1 MARTVAR
8 VIVDALSELGVR
20 QVFGVVGD
28 ALNPVTDAIR
38 TTDGL
43 EWVGCRHEE
52 AAAFAASAQAQL
64 SGTLGVCMGTVGP
77 GSVHLLNGLYD
88 AAKSHAPVL
97 AIAGQVPLAELGSD
111 YFQEVDNDALF
122 SDVAVFRATVT
133 SPGQLPQ
140 MLETAVR
147 TALGRKGV
155 AVLTVPGDLGDQ
167 ELTADRSAR
176 FSLNAP
182 VSRPDESAVRRAA
195 ELLDRSERVTLL
207 VGEGAR
213 AARDDVLT
221 LADRLAAPMVLTLK
235 AKAGFEGDANPFQVG
250 QTGLIGNPA
259 AASAL
264 QDADTLLLLGTDFPY
279 RDWYPEGR
287 TVVQVDTD
295 ATHIGRRVPVEV
307 GLVGDTGA
315 TVRDLLSH
323 LATTPAGREETR
335 DGSDSEGA
343 RDRSDSEGAHDRSGS
358 EGARDRSGSEGA
370 RDRSG
375 SEGAHDRSASA
386 SAPAQAHDRSA
397 PAPARDRSHLTKA
410 RDRYDRWRDGQ
421 ARLADPGHDKGLV
434 GRVRSALDNRGK
446 DIRPEALA
454 AVVDRV
460 AADDAVFTSDTGMA
474 TVWLSRFVEMRG
486 ERRLIGSYNL
496 GSMANAMPHALGA
509 QCLDRDRQVVA
520 FCGDGGLSM
529 LLGDLMTLKTYKLPV
544 KLVVFDNRRLGMV
557 KLEQEQAGLP
567 EFGTVLDNPDF
578 ASVARAMGI
587 PGIRVTEPA
596 ALEDSVRRAFRTEG
610 PVLLDVLTNPDEIAV
625 PAKPTVEQG
634 WGFAVAKMKEALR
647 SIGEPD
653 GR

>member
-1 MARTVAR
+1 MPRTVAQ

-28 ALNPVTDAIR
+28 ALNPLTDAIR

-52 AAAFAASAQAQL
+52 AAAFAASAQSQL
-64 SGTLGVCMGTVGP
+64 TDTLGVCMGTVGP

-88 AAKSHAPVL
+88 AAKSHTPVL

-133 SPGQLPQ
+133 SPDQLPQ

-147 TALGRKGV
+147 HALGRKGV
-155 AVLTVPGDLGDQ
+155 AVLTVPGDLGER
-167 ELTADRSAR
+167 ELTSDRPAR

-182 VSRPDESAVRRAA
+182 VSRPEESAVRRAA
-195 ELLDRSERVTLL
+195 ELLDRSERITLL
-207 VGEGAR
+207 VGQGAR
-213 AARDDVLT
+213 AARQDVLT

-235 AKAGFEGDANPFQVG
+235 AKAGFEGDANPYQVG

-259 AASAL
+259 AAQAL
-264 QDADTLLLLGTDFPY
+264 QDADTLLMLGTDFPY

-287 TVVQVDTD
+287 TVIQVDTE

-315 TVRDLLSH
+315 TVRDLLAH
-323 LATTPAGREETR
+323 LTAAPAG
-335 DGSDSEGA
+335 
-343 RDRSDSEGAHDRSGS
+343 SG
-358 EGARDRSGSEGA
+358 G
-370 RDRSG
+370 
-375 SEGAHDRSASA
+375 
-386 SAPAQAHDRSA
+386 
-397 PAPARDRSHLTKA
+397 ARDRSHLDKA
-410 RDRYDRWRDGQ
+410 RERFDKWRTGQ
-421 ARLADPGHDKGLV
+421 ARLADPAHDKGVV
-434 GRVRSALDNRGK
+434 GRIRSALDNRAH

-454 AVVDRV
+454 AAVDRA

-496 GSMANAMPHALGA
+496 GSMANAMPQALGA
-509 QCLDRDRQVVA
+509 QCLDRERQVVA

-529 LLGDLMTLKTYKLPV
+529 LLGDLMTLKTYRLPV

-578 ASVARAMGI
+578 AAVAEAMGI
-587 PGIRVTEPA
+587 TGIRVTDPA
-596 ALEDSVRRAFRTEG
+596 DVEGAVRRAFDDPG

-634 WGFAVAKMKEALR
+634 WGFALAKVKEVVR
-647 SIGEPD
+647 SHGEPD
-653 GR
+653 GN

>member
-1 MARTVAR
+1 MPRTVAQ

-28 ALNPVTDAIR
+28 ALNPLTDAIR

-43 EWVGCRHEE
+43 EWVSCRHEE
-52 AAAFAASAQAQL
+52 AAAFAASAQSQL
-64 SGTLGVCMGTVGP
+64 TDTLGVCMGTVGP

-88 AAKSHAPVL
+88 AAKSHTPVL

-133 SPGQLPQ
+133 SPDQLPQ

-147 TALGRKGV
+147 HALGRKGV
-155 AVLTVPGDLGDQ
+155 AVLTVPGDLGER
-167 ELTADRSAR
+167 ELTADRPAR

-182 VSRPDESAVRRAA
+182 VSRPEESAVRRAA

-207 VGEGAR
+207 VGQGAR
-213 AARDDVLT
+213 AARQDVLT

-235 AKAGFEGDANPFQVG
+235 AKAGFEGDANPYQVG

-259 AASAL
+259 AAQAL
-264 QDADTLLLLGTDFPY
+264 QDADTLLMLGTDFPY

-287 TVVQVDTD
+287 TVIQVDTE

-315 TVRDLLSH
+315 TVRDLLAH
-323 LATTPAGREETR
+323 LTAAPAGS
-335 DGSDSEGA
+335 DG
-343 RDRSDSEGAHDRSGS
+343 
-358 EGARDRSGSEGA
+358 
-370 RDRSG
+370 
-375 SEGAHDRSASA
+375 
-386 SAPAQAHDRSA
+386 
-397 PAPARDRSHLTKA
+397 ARDRSHLDKA
-410 RDRYDRWRDGQ
+410 RERFDKWRTGQ
-421 ARLADPGHDKGLV
+421 ARLADPAHDKGVV
-434 GRVRSALDNRGK
+434 GRIRSALDNRAH

-454 AVVDRV
+454 AAVDRA

-496 GSMANAMPHALGA
+496 GSMANAMPQALGA
-509 QCLDRDRQVVA
+509 QCLDRERQVVA

-529 LLGDLMTLKTYKLPV
+529 LLGDLMTLKTYRLPV

-578 ASVARAMGI
+578 AAVAEAMGI
-587 PGIRVTEPA
+587 TGIRVTDPA
-596 ALEDSVRRAFRTEG
+596 DVEGAVRRAFDDPG

-634 WGFAVAKMKEALR
+634 WGFALAKVKEVVR
-647 SIGEPD
+647 SHGEPD
-653 GR
+653 GN

>member
-1 MARTVAR
+1 MARTVAQ

-28 ALNPVTDAIR
+28 ALNPLTDAIR

-52 AAAFAASAQAQL
+52 AAAFAASAQSQL
-64 SGTLGVCMGTVGP
+64 TDTLGVCMGTVGP

-97 AIAGQVPLAELGSD
+97 AIAGQVPLAEIGSD

-133 SPGQLPQ
+133 SPDQLPQ

-147 TALGRKGV
+147 HALGRKGV
-155 AVLTVPGDLGDQ
+155 AVLTVPGDLGER
-167 ELTADRSAR
+167 ELTADRPAR

-182 VSRPDESAVRRAA
+182 LSRPDESAVRRAA
-195 ELLDRSERVTLL
+195 ELLDGSERVTLL

-213 AARDDVLT
+213 AARQDVLT

-259 AASAL
+259 AAAAL

-287 TVVQVDTD
+287 TVIQVDTE
-295 ATHIGRRVPVEV
+295 ATHIGRRVPVDV

-315 TVRDLLSH
+315 TVRDLLNH
-323 LATTPAGREETR
+323 LAAAPA
-335 DGSDSEGA
+335 
-343 RDRSDSEGAHDRSGS
+343 GS
-358 EGARDRSGSEGA
+358 EGARDRSHVE
-370 RDRSG
+370 
-375 SEGAHDRSASA
+375 
-386 SAPAQAHDRSA
+386 
-397 PAPARDRSHLTKA
+397 KA
-410 RDRYDRWRDGQ
+410 RERFDQWRTGQ
-421 ARLADPGHDKGLV
+421 ARLADPSHDKGVV
-434 GRVRSALDNRGK
+434 GRIRSALDNRAH

-454 AVVDRV
+454 AVVDRL

-486 ERRLIGSYNL
+486 ERRLVGSYNL
-496 GSMANAMPHALGA
+496 GSMANAMPQALGA
-509 QCLDRDRQVVA
+509 QFLDRERQVVA

-529 LLGDLMTLKTYKLPV
+529 LLGDLMTLKTYRLPV

-578 ASVARAMGI
+578 AAVAEAMGI
-587 PGIRVTEPA
+587 TGIRVTDPA
-596 ALEDSVRRAFRTEG
+596 DVESAVERAFRAPG

-634 WGFAVAKMKEALR
+634 WGFALAKMKEVVR
-647 SIGEPD
+647 SQGEPD
-653 GR
+653 GN

>member
-28 ALNPVTDAIR
+28 ALNPLTDAIR
-38 TTDGL
+38 TTEGL

-52 AAAFAASAQAQL
+52 AAAFAASAQSQL
-64 SGTLGVCMGTVGP
+64 TGALGVCMGTVGP

-122 SDVAVFRATVT
+122 ADVAVFRATVT
-133 SPGQLPQ
+133 SPDQLPQ

-147 TALGRKGV
+147 HARGRKGV
-155 AVLTVPGDLGDQ
+155 AVLTVPGDLGER
-167 ELTADRSAR
+167 ELTADRPAR
-176 FSLNAP
+176 FSLNTP

-195 ELLDRSERVTLL
+195 DILDRSQRVTLL

-213 AARDDVLT
+213 AARQDVLT
-221 LADRLAAPMVLTLK
+221 LAGRLAAPMVLTLK
-235 AKAGFEGDANPFQVG
+235 AKAGFEGEANPFQVG

-259 AASAL
+259 AAAAL
-264 QDADTLLLLGTDFPY
+264 QDADTLLMLGTDFPY

-287 TVVQVDTD
+287 TVIQVDTE
-295 ATHIGRRVPVEV
+295 ATHIGRRVPVDV

-315 TVRDLLSH
+315 TVRDLLEH
-323 LATTPAGREETR
+323 VTAAPAGT
-335 DGSDSEGA
+335 EGA
-343 RDRSDSEGAHDRSGS
+343 RDRS
-358 EGARDRSGSEGA
+358 
-370 RDRSG
+370 
-375 SEGAHDRSASA
+375 
-386 SAPAQAHDRSA
+386 
-397 PAPARDRSHLTKA
+397 HLEKA
-410 RDRYDRWRDGQ
+410 RERFDQWRTGQ
-421 ARLADPGHDKGLV
+421 ARLADPSHDKGLV
-434 GRVRSALDNRGK
+434 GRIRSALDNRGH

-454 AVVDRV
+454 AAVDRI

-496 GSMANAMPHALGA
+496 GSMANAMPQALGA
-509 QCLDRDRQVVA
+509 QCLDRERQVVA

-529 LLGDLMTLKTYKLPV
+529 LLGDLMTLKTYRLPV

-578 ASVARAMGI
+578 AAVAEAMGI
-587 PGIRVTEPA
+587 TGIRVTDPA
-596 ALEDSVRRAFRTEG
+596 EVESAVRRAFGTPG

-634 WGFAVAKMKEALR
+634 WGFAVAKMKEVVR
-647 SIGEPD
+647 SHGEPS
-653 GR
+653 GN

>member
-8 VIVDALSELGVR
+8 VIVDALSELGVH

-28 ALNPVTDAIR
+28 ALNPLTDAIR
-38 TTDGL
+38 TTENL

-52 AAAFAASAQAQL
+52 AAAFAASAQSQL

-88 AAKSHAPVL
+88 AAKSHTPVL
-97 AIAGQVPLAELGSD
+97 AIAGQVPLAELGTD

-122 SDVAVFRATVT
+122 SDVAVFRATIT
-133 SPGQLPQ
+133 SPDQLPQ

-147 TALGRKGV
+147 HALGRKGV
-155 AVLTVPGDLGDQ
+155 AVLTVPGDLGER
-167 ELTADRSAR
+167 ELTSDRPAR

-182 VSRPDESAVRRAA
+182 LSRPEESAVRRAA
-195 ELLDRSERVTLL
+195 DLLDRSERITLL
-207 VGEGAR
+207 VGRGAR
-213 AARDDVLT
+213 AAREDVLA

-235 AKAGFEGDANPFQVG
+235 AKEGFEGDTNPFQVG

-279 RDWYPEGR
+279 RDWYPEGK
-287 TVVQVDTD
+287 TVIQVDTEP
-295 ATHIGRRVPVEV
+295 AHIGRRVPVDV
-307 GLVGDTGA
+307 GLVGDTGV
-315 TVRDLLSH
+315 TVRDLLTH
-323 LATTPAGREETR
+323 LAAAPAGT
-335 DGSDSEGA
+335 DG
-343 RDRSDSEGAHDRSGS
+343 
-358 EGARDRSGSEGA
+358 
-370 RDRSG
+370 
-375 SEGAHDRSASA
+375 
-386 SAPAQAHDRSA
+386 
-397 PAPARDRSHLTKA
+397 ARDRSHLEKA
-410 RDRYDRWRDGQ
+410 REHFEQWREGQ
-421 ARLADPGHDKGLV
+421 ARLADPAHDRGLL
-434 GRVRSALDNRGK
+434 GRVRSSLDNRTH

-454 AVVDRV
+454 AVVDRL
-460 AADDAVFTSDTGMA
+460 ADDDAVFTSDTGMA

-496 GSMANAMPHALGA
+496 GSMANAMPQALGA
-509 QCLDRDRQVVA
+509 QCLDRERQVVA

-529 LLGDLMTLKTYKLPV
+529 LLGDLMTLKTHQLPV

-578 ASVARAMGI
+578 AAVATAMGI
-587 PGIRVTEPA
+587 PGIRVTDPA
-596 ALEDSVRRAFRTEG
+596 DLEKAVRRAFGTPG

-634 WGFAVAKMKEALR
+634 WGFAVAKVKEIVR
-647 SIGEPD
+647 SHGD
-653 GR
+653 DSTR